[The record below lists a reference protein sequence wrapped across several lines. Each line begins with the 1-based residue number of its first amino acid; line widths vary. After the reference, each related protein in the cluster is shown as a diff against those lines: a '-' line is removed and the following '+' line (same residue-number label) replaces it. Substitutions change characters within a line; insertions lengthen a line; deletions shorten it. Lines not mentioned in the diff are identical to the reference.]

1 MCHIGLKLWVL
12 KWHEPFLILVY
23 LLSWLSTLWK
33 YVFLFLC
40 LEVLK
45 KMSHIAEMSS
55 FSEIKIEKYCSQS
68 YSHFFLQYPFWLII
82 LHVLMHLHNLCIAIN
97 ICMKKWVLLYLIVNN
112 HLYRLNLRNY
122 TWKLDL
128 NHDTYNRNQLSRCY
142 PKGARVDSSNY
153 DPMPMWNVGCQMV
166 AMNYQTPDR
175 SMQLNEG
182 RFLNNGKCGYVLQP
196 DIMRR
201 PEFDP
206 CNKQSIKKDVDPL
219 TLSVKVWILSF
230 FVCLFGGFRPTQEF
244 FTHFEILTHV
254 WHSWPLSSNGS
265 LACHT
270 YCDTGQ
276 SFIMVISENP
286 WHSYLLPSIWQWS
299 CHYLILTT

>member
-12 KWHEPFLILVY
+12 KWQEPFLILVC
-23 LLSWLSTLWK
+23 LLSWLCTLWK

-82 LHVLMHLHNLCIAIN
+82 LHVLMRLHNLCIAIN
-97 ICMKKWVLLYLIVNN
+97 ICTKKWVLLYFIDNN
-112 HLYRLNLRNY
+112 HLFRLNLRNY

-230 FVCLFGGFRPTQEF
+230 FVCLGFSS
-244 FTHFEILTHV
+244 
-254 WHSWPLSSNGS
+254 HSRIFHSFWDFDPC
-265 LACHT
+265 LALMAIE
-270 YCDTGQ
+270 Q
-276 SFIMVISENP
+276 
-286 WHSYLLPSIWQWS
+286 
-299 CHYLILTT
+299 